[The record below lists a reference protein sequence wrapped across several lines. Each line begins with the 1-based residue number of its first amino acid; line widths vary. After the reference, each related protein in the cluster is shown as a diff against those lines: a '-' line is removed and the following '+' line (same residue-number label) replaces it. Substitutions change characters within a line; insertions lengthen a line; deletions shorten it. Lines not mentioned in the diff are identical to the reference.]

1 MPPTALP
8 AILCSPLVINSPL
21 SSQAGNDGVHPDLS
35 RLISD
40 QTSASRGS
48 IIERD
53 FPRAPRGPVQGD
65 AEGAGRRR
73 RFKDPTFKF
82 WGLFFVL
89 KRLRTD
95 LTLSTECEDV
105 VSTRSIYYVEE
116 KSTHASVLKDRN
128 PIVYL
133 NRRQPDSIAPHRFSW
148 KMYARNNFSPVRT
161 LSYLLQ
167 SQKTKT
173 PQISS
178 N

>member
-1 MPPTALP
+1 MV
-8 AILCSPLVINSPL
+8 LCRVTQREPDAGEDLKIQHSNS
-21 SSQAGNDGVHPDLS
+21 G
-35 RLISD
+35 
-40 QTSASRGS
+40 
-48 IIERD
+48 D
-53 FPRAPRGPVQGD
+53 F
-65 AEGAGRRR
+65 
-73 RFKDPTFKF
+73 
-82 WGLFFVL
+82 FFVL